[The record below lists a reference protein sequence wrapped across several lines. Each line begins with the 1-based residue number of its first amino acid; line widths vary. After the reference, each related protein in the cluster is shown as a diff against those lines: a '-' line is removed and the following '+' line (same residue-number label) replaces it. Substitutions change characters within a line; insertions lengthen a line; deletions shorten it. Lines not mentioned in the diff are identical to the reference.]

1 MPAIQRA
8 REWVEGRGL
17 QWDSRMDLD
26 SAVDINLHHKQQ
38 QQQQQQQR
46 LWAGVHVRSGDKAM
60 EAETFAIRE
69 YALCICTRACFFISR
84 PRAQHAVSPA
94 RCPTHAALQHSL
106 TLNPHVPRRS
116 IHRSALHIRCTSYF
130 APAQRNCD
138 ILGRWSL
145 PWTIRH
151 ASPPTLRSSTPP
163 SVCTCIMRVS
173 GLGTPAAA
181 ACGGASLFF

>member
-38 QQQQQQQR
+38 QQQR

-69 YALCICTRACFFISR
+69 YALCICTRACFLYPDPAPSMPFLQ
-84 PRAQHAVSPA
+84 RAAQLMQHCNA
-94 RCPTHAALQHSL
+94 T
-106 TLNPHVPRRS
+106 
-116 IHRSALHIRCTSYF
+116 
-130 APAQRNCD
+130 
-138 ILGRWSL
+138 
-145 PWTIRH
+145 
-151 ASPPTLRSSTPP
+151 
-163 SVCTCIMRVS
+163 
-173 GLGTPAAA
+173 
-181 ACGGASLFF
+181 